1 MPFSVTI
8 PCFRCQEQG
17 KGTLKLSSHASP
29 HSGPQGPLLSEAKF
43 QPLQY
48 VQKTKNWL
56 NRRCDEYQTQES
68 DDYHM
73 SVLFPSPVPLVPL
86 VYYHLELWIST
97 TSRSEVIIKE
107 ETDEMKKYELFGRP
121 SPPVRKIDESELLEK
136 PLRWFEMKGE
146 GLQPVGNQLPVIF
159 YVP

>member
-1 MPFSVTI
+1 
-8 PCFRCQEQG
+8 
-17 KGTLKLSSHASP
+17 
-29 HSGPQGPLLSEAKF
+29 
-43 QPLQY
+43 
-48 VQKTKNWL
+48 
-56 NRRCDEYQTQES
+56 
-68 DDYHM
+68 M

-107 ETDEMKKYELFGRP
+107 ETDEMEKYELFGRL